1 MSEVVE
7 VAVIVAEPVTDLF
20 GGKAGKEQVGAK
32 VWFGRSGFAQQ
43 VAAVL
48 TPEGMRAGA
57 EPSSDG
63 GGLRQQ
69 HQVELTVQEP
79 QVAGDERGEP
89 VGRVSPGTQRWRAG
103 EDQLLKLP
111 LPLIEQR
118 DRQAALVGEPP
129 VERPLAHSGR
139 GRDIVHGDTV
149 DSSLAEQPLR
159 GGQHPQPVAGGVC
172 ALSYHSD
179 IDHRQLDTAQ
189 RDRVD
194 TYRWRNGLKS
204 ASVPRHEAD
213 YSPSTGRRKGTPMAR
228 TISRDEVK
236 TGLDAGT
243 LTLVDALP
251 ESYYDQQ
258 HLPGAINLVADDVD
272 TRAARLLPDKNAPIV
287 TYCSNPS
294 CANSGLV
301 AAKLENLG
309 YTNVR
314 RYGDGIQDWTEAGLS
329 TESLPARC

>member
-179 IDHRQLDTAQ
+179 
-189 RDRVD
+189 
-194 TYRWRNGLKS
+194 
-204 ASVPRHEAD
+204 
-213 YSPSTGRRKGTPMAR
+213 
-228 TISRDEVK
+228 
-236 TGLDAGT
+236 AGT